1 MLCKV
6 SKEKV
11 DFNYIHIHMVYTSP
25 NTVPIIRN
33 PFCLRSCLK
42 SNSNLEDA
50 LEKSKELLRTT
61 KRANTDQT
69 VICLDLL
76 GAVYNKK
83 CEYANEIKCLSS
95 LIQLNHGFLPDLW
108 VRLGE
113 SYKSLTLLL
122 KTQNEDLQ
130 PNFPIFSR
138 MPHQV
143 TCCCFLRAHVL
154 LKTVEIT
161 VTSFS
166 SKANSK
172 LQLYLENEIN
182 NISSK
187 QNISNEELNSMKTEI
202 TADIFHRYNS
212 SEPETG
218 KHF

>member
-6 SKEKV
+6 SKGKE
-11 DFNYIHIHMVYTSP
+11 DFNSIHISLVYSQ
-25 NTVPIIRN
+25 NIVPMIRN
-33 PFCLRSCLK
+33 PFCFRSCLK
-42 SNSNLEDA
+42 ANSNLEDA

-76 GAVYNKK
+76 AAVYNKK
-83 CEYANEIKCLSS
+83 CEYADEIKCLSS

-113 SYKSLTLLL
+113 SYKSLTLFL
-122 KTQNEDLQ
+122 KTQKEDLQ
-130 PNFPIFSR
+130 PTLPIFSR
-138 MPHQV
+138 RPHQV

-172 LQLYLENEIN
+172 LQIYLENEIN

-187 QNISNEELNSMKTEI
+187 RNISNEELNSMKTEI
-202 TADIFHRYNS
+202 TADIFHRYNN

-218 KHF
+218 KHL

>member
-1 MLCKV
+1 M
-6 SKEKV
+6 
-11 DFNYIHIHMVYTSP
+11 
-25 NTVPIIRN
+25 
-33 PFCLRSCLK
+33 K
-42 SNSNLEDA
+42 SDSNLEDA
-50 LEKSKELLRTT
+50 LDKSKELLRIT
-61 KRANTDQT
+61 KRANTDQI

-76 GAVYNKK
+76 AAVYNKK
-83 CEYANEIKCLSS
+83 YEYADEIKCLSS

-113 SYKSLTLLL
+113 SYKSLNSFL
-122 KTQNEDLQ
+122 KTHNEDLQ
-130 PNFPIFSR
+130 PVYPIFSR
-138 MPHQV
+138 MPYQV

-172 LQLYLENEIN
+172 LQTYLENEIN

-187 QNISNEELNSMKTEI
+187 KNISNEELNSMKTEI
-202 TADIFHRYNS
+202 TADIFHRYNN

-218 KHF
+218 KHL

>member
-1 MLCKV
+1 M
-6 SKEKV
+6 
-11 DFNYIHIHMVYTSP
+11 
-25 NTVPIIRN
+25 
-33 PFCLRSCLK
+33 K

-50 LEKSKELLRTT
+50 LEKSKELLRIT

-76 GAVYNKK
+76 AAVYNKK
-83 CEYANEIKCLSS
+83 CEYADEIKCLSS

-113 SYKSLTLLL
+113 SYKSLALFL

-130 PNFPIFSR
+130 PIFPIFSR
-138 MPHQV
+138 TPHQV

-172 LQLYLENEIN
+172 LQMYLENEIS

-187 QNISNEELNSMKTEI
+187 ENISNEKLNSMKTEI
-202 TADIFHRYNS
+202 TADIFHRYNN

-218 KHF
+218 KHL